1 MAQKVPKMPENG
13 QNSCTKEKNGRNKR
27 SIQGVKSTKQ
37 SKLLCSSKNLMFY
50 FNLKGLGFKRNIFF
64 TPKIG
69 NLQNFYLAQSDIM
82 TLFLAHIFCFTILF
96 ICNLHYVKVL
106 QVTFT
111 VALTIQPKRIAEKQ
125 EKSCFFNF

>member
-106 QVTFT
+106 YVTFSN
-111 VALTIQPKRIAEKQ
+111 LSLSSKKKLQ
-125 EKSCFFNF
+125 KSKKKVDFFNF